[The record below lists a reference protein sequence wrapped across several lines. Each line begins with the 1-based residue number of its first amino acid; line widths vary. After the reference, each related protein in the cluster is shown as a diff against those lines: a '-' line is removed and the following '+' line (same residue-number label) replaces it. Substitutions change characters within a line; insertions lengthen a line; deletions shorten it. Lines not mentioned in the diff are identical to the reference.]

1 MRKTDDLENRRGQ
14 RGGAMVEFALVL
26 PLLFLMS
33 MGGTDFG
40 RLFYHAVTVANA
52 AATGAF
58 YGGQSRIAAA
68 NESAQEQRAIDDA
81 VNIDG
86 VTASASGFCECPGDP
101 PAPISCLQAAN
112 YNACDGYG
120 LPRVY
125 VRVNALKNFQTIGTY
140 PGVPDNTAVRRDA
153 FIRIQ

>member
-1 MRKTDDLENRRGQ
+1 
-14 RGGAMVEFALVL
+14 
-26 PLLFLMS
+26 
-33 MGGTDFG
+33 
-40 RLFYHAVTVANA
+40 VTVANA

-68 NESAQEQRAIDDA
+68 NDAAQQQRANDDA

-86 VTASASGFCECPGDP
+86 VTASASSFCECPGDP
-101 PAPISCLQAAN
+101 ATAISCLQAAN
-112 YNACDGYG
+112 YTACDGYG

-125 VRVNALKNFQTIGTY
+125 VRVNAQKTFQTIGTY
-140 PGVPDNTAVRRDA
+140 PGVPNNTAVRRDA

>member
-1 MRKTDDLENRRGQ
+1 MRKQGNRKNRNGQ

-26 PLLFLMS
+26 PLLFLMC

-52 AATGAF
+52 AAVGTF

-68 NESAQEQRAIDDA
+68 NHAQQTQKAIDEA

-86 VTASASGFCECPGDP
+86 VTASASSFCECPGNP
-101 PAPISCLQAAN
+101 PVAISCLQAAN
-112 YNACDGYG
+112 YSACQGYG

-125 VRVNALKNFQTIGTY
+125 VRVNAQKTFQTIGAY
-140 PGVPDNTAVRRDA
+140 PGIPSSTAVRRDA